1 MGFFDDLLAAL
12 ADVAG
17 IIEQAVA
24 FIFSLLVQVA
34 QFLWAGLQLV
44 GKFFFTLL
52 QDVGKFFQHVWDNFF
67 KGIFSHILQGIESL
81 GKFLHNIFGPVV
93 RWLRNASRFID
104 LIYRR
109 YLRPILRW
117 IQIARVF
124 LQLLRALH
132 IKWAGKL
139 DSILGKV
146 QHDIQQGYLF
156 IKGILNTVIDLLNI
170 LTDPTNLLR
179 RPTTLLSIRRILN
192 ALIRQVTGLPPG
204 FFIPSPS
211 KFAPLGLGSLPHNF
225 DPRNPLHN
233 PPPSYYLGLD
243 SGVPSFETLGPG
255 ETIDDTAADLVGPLD
270 FFSSVTVEQA
280 TCIDPV
286 QCLNDAARIY
296 TSGGG

>member
-1 MGFFDDLLAAL
+1 MGFFDDLLLAL
-12 ADVAG
+12 SDLAG
-17 IIEQAVA
+17 VLEQVIA

-52 QDVGKFFQHVWDNFF
+52 QDVGKFFGHLWDNFF
-67 KGIFSHILQGIESL
+67 KGIFSRILQGIASF
-81 GKFLHNIFGPVV
+81 GKWLHNIFGPVV
-93 RWLRNASRFID
+93 KWLRQASQFID
-104 LIYRR
+104 RIYRR

-124 LQLLRALH
+124 LQLLKALH
-132 IKWAGKL
+132 IKWAAKL

-170 LTDPTNLLR
+170 LSDPTNLLR
-179 RPTTLLSIRRILN
+179 RPTTLLSIRRILH
-192 ALIRQVTGLPPG
+192 ALIRQTTGLPPG

-211 KFAPLGLGSLPHNF
+211 KFAPLGLGALPRNF
-225 DPRNPLHN
+225 DPNNPLHN
-233 PPPSYYLGLD
+233 PPPSYYLTLD
-243 SGVPSFETLGPG
+243 SGVPSFESLGPG
-255 ETIDDTAADLVGPLD
+255 DTIDDTAVDQVGALD
-270 FFSSVTVEQA
+270 FFNGA
-280 TCIDPV
+280 TFPLSPCVDPV

-296 TSGGG
+296 TTGGG